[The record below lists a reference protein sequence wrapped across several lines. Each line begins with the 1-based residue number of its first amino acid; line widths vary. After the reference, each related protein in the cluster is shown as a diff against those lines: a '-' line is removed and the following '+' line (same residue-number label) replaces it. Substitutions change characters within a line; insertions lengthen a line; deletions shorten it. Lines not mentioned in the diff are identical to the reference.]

1 MNFLLSNNKKCEQF
15 VSTFMNIKTF
25 AESVNIAIYEDRLYA
40 QGMDPSHVALFEI
53 VLLKEWFDR
62 FETSDGTQHIGISLT
77 ILQKILKTW
86 KPDHS
91 IELSCKK
98 DSAKLH
104 IRFHGKHKKSFKMSL
119 LDIDMELLQIP
130 EINHPLQSCIASSM
144 WKEIL
149 DELIMFG
156 DSVSMTCN
164 NDQMKLKAKD
174 DELLCLMKNKIS
186 KKHFQH
192 YAFNIEEYDEIHIT
206 YSLRYLIKAC
216 AFHKVASQMN
226 IHMDPNVPLQ
236 ITYYFEN
243 TNMDESDE
251 CHDKN
256 EDNYVRFYIAPKEVD
271 DDEESDDDS
280 DDEDNNDDNED
291 SDDEDSDKDEDNNC
305 IDDSDDDISNAMKD
319 LEM

>member
-25 AESVNIAIYEDRLYA
+25 AESVNIAIHEDRLYA

-53 VLLKEWFDR
+53 VLLKEWFDT

-104 IRFHGKHKKSFKMSL
+104 IRFHGKHKKSFKMAL
-119 LDIDMELLQIP
+119 LEMDMELLQIP
-130 EINHPLQSCIASSM
+130 EINHPLQASIASSM

-174 DELLCLMKNKIS
+174 DEMSCLMKNKIS

-192 YAFNIEEYDEIHIT
+192 YIFNVEEYDEIHIT
-206 YSLRYLIKAC
+206 YSLRYLIKVC

-236 ITYYFEN
+236 LTYYFEN

-256 EDNYVRFYIAPKEVD
+256 EDNYVRIYIAPKEVD

-280 DDEDNNDDNED
+280 DDEDNNDEDDNSDE
-291 SDDEDSDKDEDNNC
+291 DDEDDEDDNNC
-305 IDDSDDDISNAMKD
+305 NDDSDDDISNAMED

>member
-1 MNFLLSNNKKCEQF
+1 
-15 VSTFMNIKTF
+15 MNIKTF